1 MPPVDRCYLLLECD
15 SDGVR
20 PAVSTHL
27 SKYPEL
33 VATPVGTDSERLTDR
48 ALAITDDLLG
58 ATARLVQRLHRTV
71 HERRVL
77 HDARR
82 GVLGEPR
89 DGDYIR
95 GYADKL
101 RQS

>member
-1 MPPVDRCYLLLECD
+1 MVTPVD
-15 SDGVR
+15 
-20 PAVSTHL
+20 T
-27 SKYPEL
+27 
-33 VATPVGTDSERLTDR
+33 GTERLTDR

-58 ATARLVQRLHRTV
+58 AATARLVQRLHRTV

-82 GVLGEPR
+82 GALDEAR
-89 DGDYIR
+89 DGNYIR
-95 GYADKL
+95 NYADKL